1 MTRTSR
7 RLRLSLP
14 VAAGVCLLAVAGAGS
29 AQAASAAPP
38 AATPPAATPR
48 AACGAASPGYATCFA
63 LVGPGAPTRAN
74 DTAPPAGYGPADLA
88 SAYDLANAQVSG
100 AGAGQTV
107 AVVDAYDDATAAADL
122 AVYRST
128 FGLPACTTGNG
139 CFRKVNQY
147 GGRKPP
153 TADDGWAAEISLDL
167 QVVSAVCPACNILL
181 VEASSNSVAALAKA
195 EDTAARLGADVITN
209 SYGTPEYAGMR
220 TYESDY
226 THAGVA
232 ITAATGDYG
241 YGPAQFPA
249 NLTSVTAVG
258 GTSLVR
264 DDGNTRGWS
273 EMAWSSSGSGCSAW
287 IIKPSWQADKLCPGR
302 MTADVSAVANPY
314 TGLAVYDTTP
324 NPDGLPPGWLVI
336 GGTSAATPLIAGV
349 YALAGQTGQVSNAS
363 GLYAQRKDLY
373 DVTGGSNGSCGNTY
387 ICTAKPGY
395 DGPTGLGTPDGTGA
409 F

>member
-7 RLRLSLP
+7 RPHLALP
-14 VAAGVCLLAVAGAGS
+14 VAAGVCLLMVAGAGS
-29 AQAASAAPP
+29 VQAASTAPP
-38 AATPPAATPR
+38 AATPRP
-48 AACGAASPGYATCFA
+48 ACGAAAPGYATCFA
-63 LVGPGAPTRAN
+63 VVGPGTPVRAN
-74 DTAPPAGYGPADLA
+74 DAAPPAGYGPADLA
-88 SAYDLANAQVSG
+88 SAYNLASAQA
-100 AGAGQTV
+100 AGGGTGRTV
-107 AVVDAYDDATAAADL
+107 AVVDAYDDPTAASDL

-128 FGLPACTTGNG
+128 FGLPPCTVGNG
-139 CFRKVNQY
+139 CFRKVNEY

-153 TADDGWAAEISLDL
+153 AADDGWAAEISLDL
-167 QVVSAVCPACNILL
+167 QMVSAACPACDILL
-181 VEASSNSVAALAKA
+181 VEASSNSVAALARA
-195 EDTAARLGADVITN
+195 EDTAVRLGADVISN
-209 SYGTPEYAGMR
+209 SYGTPEYTGMR
-220 TYESDY
+220 RYEADY

-249 NLTSVTAVG
+249 DLTSVIAVG

-264 DDGNTRGWS
+264 DDGNSRGWS
-273 EMAWSSSGSGCSAW
+273 EMAWSGSGSGCSAW
-287 IIKPSWQADKLCPGR
+287 ITKPSWQTDKRCPGR

-324 NPDGLPPGWLVI
+324 NPAGLPTGWLVI
-336 GGTSAATPLIAGV
+336 GGTSASTPLIAGV
-349 YALAGQTGQVSNAS
+349 YALAGNTGPVSNAS
-363 GLYAQRKDLY
+363 ELYAQRRDLY
-373 DVTGGSNGSCGNTY
+373 DVTGGSNGSCGSTY